1 MLLSY
6 LIKRVWN
13 IEIRDEFHQ
22 TCQLAHKLPS
32 KSDKLTNLFSALNDS
47 SNVTFVA
54 YKEDF
59 IDGFFFQ
66 VDNKIEEL
74 SLFCLFQVGSSI
86 QSITT
91 YVDEDY

>member
-1 MLLSY
+1 MSTNTNILMLLSN

-59 IDGFFFQ
+59 IDGFF
-66 VDNKIEEL
+66 
-74 SLFCLFQVGSSI
+74 SS
-86 QSITT
+86 SW
-91 YVDEDY
+91 